1 MASIFNAEDT
11 AAIISRIEK
20 LTPITQHI
28 WGTMTVSQM
37 LAHIQ
42 EPVKV
47 ALGYTAPKRSVIGWL
62 FGRAAK
68 KGIINEKPF
77 KQGLPTDSSFVIDN
91 ERNFDT
97 EKQEA
102 IELLRALQKAGPN
115 GITKNKHPFFGKL
128 SAEEWDT
135 LTIKH
140 LDHHLRQ
147 FGV

>member
-1 MASIFNAEDT
+1 MASIFNESDAKGLV
-11 AAIISRIEK
+11 SRLEK
-20 LTPITQHI
+20 LTPISQHI

-42 EPVKV
+42 EPIKV
-47 ALGYTAPKRSVIGWL
+47 ALGQTAPKRSVAGWF
-62 FGRAAK
+62 FGRIAK
-68 KGIINEKPF
+68 KGVINNKPF
-77 KQGLPTDSSFVIDN
+77 KQGIPTDASFIIQN
-91 ERNFDT
+91 ERNFES
-97 EKQEA
+97 EKA
-102 IELLRALQKAGPN
+102 TAMMLILTLQQRGPQ

-128 SAEEWDT
+128 TPEEWDT

>member
-1 MASIFNAEDT
+1 
-11 AAIISRIEK
+11 
-20 LTPITQHI
+20 
-28 WGTMTVSQM
+28 M
-37 LAHIQ
+37 LAHIK

-47 ALGYTAPKRSVIGWL
+47 ALDYTAPKCSVIWCL
-62 FGRAAK
+62 FWKTAK

-91 ERNFDT
+91 ERNFET
-97 EKQEA
+97 EKLEA
-102 IELLRALQKAGPN
+102 IELLQALQQAGPS